1 MTRRPTPTVALS
13 TRPRAGR
20 PMLRAG
26 AWLAWPLAPRA
37 LIYGALLLVLA
48 CALLTAA
55 LRAGDPGLPWAA
67 LWQALQGGGSAVE
80 HWLVHTVRLP
90 RALSALGAG
99 AALGLSGA
107 LFQSITRNPLGSPD
121 VIGLTAGASAGAVAV
136 AMVWPG
142 LMPVAWGA
150 AAGALLATAGVW
162 FGSGAGFAAPQRMV
176 IAGIAVGA
184 IAFAFVQYGLSNL
197 RREQAYLAATWLN
210 GNLAGKTWHDVALI
224 GAACAVLLP
233 LALALCARLRLL
245 EMGDDLAQALGASPP
260 RARLAA
266 TSVAVLAAAAAVS
279 VAGPIA
285 FIALAA
291 PQIARRCVRAS
302 GPQPLLAALT
312 GAVLLAAADL
322 LTRMAGP
329 NGLPV
334 GVLTAGIGGVY
345 LAFLLVLEWRK
356 AST

>member
-1 MTRRPTPTVALS
+1 MTRATPRLIAQPTRL
-13 TRPRAGR
+13 
-20 PMLRAG
+20 LRAG
-26 AWLAWPLAPRA
+26 NWLAWPVAPRA
-37 LIYGALLLVLA
+37 PAYAVLLLALAGAVLA
-48 CALLTAA
+48 TT
-55 LRAGDPGLPWAA
+55 LRAGDPGLSWSA
-67 LWQALQGGGSAVE
+67 LWQALQGAGGAME
-80 HWLVHTVRLP
+80 QWLVHTVRLP

-107 LFQSITRNPLGSPD
+107 LFQSLTRNPLGSPD

-197 RREQAYLAATWLN
+197 RREQAYLAAAWLN
-210 GNLAGKTWHDVALI
+210 GSLAGKTWTDVALI
-224 GAACAVLLP
+224 GAAGALLLP
-233 LALALCARLRLL
+233 LGLALCARLRLL
-245 EMGDDLAQALGASPP
+245 EMGDDLAQALGATPS
-260 RARLAA
+260 RSRLAA
-266 TSVAVLAAAAAVS
+266 TLVAVLAAAAAVT
-279 VAGPIA
+279 VAGPVA
-285 FIALAA
+285 FVALAA
-291 PQIARRCVRAS
+291 PQIARRCVPAS

-312 GAVLLAAADL
+312 GAVLLAGADL
-322 LTRMAGP
+322 LTRLAGP

-356 AST
+356 TST

>member
-1 MTRRPTPTVALS
+1 MTRGTPRLIAQPARL
-13 TRPRAGR
+13 
-20 PMLRAG
+20 LRAG
-26 AWLAWPLAPRA
+26 NWLAWPVAPRA
-37 LIYGALLLVLA
+37 LAYAALLLALAGAVLA
-48 CALLTAA
+48 TT
-55 LRAGDPGLPWAA
+55 LRAGDPGLSWSA
-67 LWQALQGGGSAVE
+67 LWLALQGAGGAVE
-80 HWLVHTVRLP
+80 QWLVHTVRLP

-107 LFQSITRNPLGSPD
+107 LFQSLTRNPLGSPD

-162 FGSGAGFAAPQRMV
+162 FGSGAGFGAPQRMV

-197 RREQAYLAATWLN
+197 RREQAYLAAAWLN
-210 GNLAGKTWHDVALI
+210 GSLAGKTWTDVALI
-224 GAACAVLLP
+224 GAAGALLLP
-233 LALALCARLRLL
+233 LGLALCARLRLL
-245 EMGDDLAQALGASPP
+245 EMGDDLAQALGATPS
-260 RARLAA
+260 RSRLAA
-266 TSVAVLAAAAAVS
+266 TLVAVLAAAAAVT
-279 VAGPIA
+279 VAGPVA
-285 FIALAA
+285 FVALAA
-291 PQIARRCVRAS
+291 PQIARRCVPAS

-312 GAVLLAAADL
+312 GAVLLAGADL
-322 LTRMAGP
+322 LTRLAGP

-356 AST
+356 TST

>member
-1 MTRRPTPTVALS
+1 MTQPAHSSVHPS
-13 TRPRAGR
+13 Q

-26 AWLAWPLAPRA
+26 RWLAWPLAPRA
-37 LIYGALLLVLA
+37 QAYGAILFVMA
-48 CALLTAA
+48 AALLAA
-55 LRAGDPGLPWAA
+55 TLRTGDPTLPWHT
-67 LWQALQGGGSAVE
+67 LWQTLWGGGSAVDQ
-80 HWLVHTVRLP
+80 WLVHTVRLP

-99 AALGLSGA
+99 TALGLSGA

-136 AMVWPG
+136 AMVWPD

-150 AAGALLATAGVW
+150 ATGALLATAGVW
-162 FGSGAGFAAPQRMV
+162 FGSGAGFAAPHRMV

-184 IAFAFVQYGLSNL
+184 IAFAFVQFGLSNL
-197 RREQAYLAATWLN
+197 RREQAYLAAMWLN
-210 GNLAGKTWHDVALI
+210 GNLAGKTWSDVALI
-224 GAACAVLLP
+224 SLACALLLP
-233 LALALCARLRLL
+233 LGLALCARLRLL
-245 EMGDDLAQALGASPP
+245 EMGDDLAQALGASPA
-260 RARLAA
+260 RSRLAA
-266 TSVAVLAAAAAVS
+266 TLVAVLAAAAAVT

-291 PQIARRCVRAS
+291 PQITRRCVRAS

-322 LTRMAGP
+322 LTRAAGP
-329 NGLPV
+329 SGLPV
-334 GVLTAGIGGVY
+334 GVLTAGIGGIY

>member
-1 MTRRPTPTVALS
+1 MTPGAHLPAPKPAYL
-13 TRPRAGR
+13 
-20 PMLRAG
+20 LRAG
-26 AWLAWPLAPRA
+26 DWLAWPVAPRA
-37 LIYGALLLVLA
+37 LAYAALLLALA
-48 CALLTAA
+48 CVVIIAT
-55 LRAGDPGLPWAA
+55 LRAGDPGLSWRA
-67 LWQALQGGGSAVE
+67 LWQTLQGAGDAME
-80 HWLVHTVRLP
+80 QWLVHTVRLP
-90 RALSALGAG
+90 RVLTALGAG
-99 AALGLSGA
+99 AALGLSGS
-107 LFQSITRNPLGSPD
+107 LFQSLTRNPLGSPD

-197 RREQAYLAATWLN
+197 RREQAYLAAAWLN
-210 GNLAGKTWHDVALI
+210 GSLAGKTWTDVALI
-224 GAACAVLLP
+224 GAACAILLP
-233 LALALCARLRLL
+233 LGLALCVRLRLL
-245 EMGDDLAQALGASPP
+245 EMGDGLAHALGATPSHS
-260 RARLAA
+260 RLAA
-266 TSVAVLAAAAAVS
+266 TLVAVLAAAAAVT

-285 FIALAA
+285 FIALSA
-291 PQIARRCVRAS
+291 PQITRRCVRVS

-312 GAVLLAAADL
+312 GAVLLTAADL
-322 LTRMAGP
+322 LARAAGP

-334 GVLTAGIGGVY
+334 GVLSAGIGGIY

-356 AST
+356 SST

>member
-1 MTRRPTPTVALS
+1 MTRATPRLIAQPTRL
-13 TRPRAGR
+13 
-20 PMLRAG
+20 LRAG
-26 AWLAWPLAPRA
+26 NWLAWPVAPRA
-37 LIYGALLLVLA
+37 PAYAALLLALAGAVLA
-48 CALLTAA
+48 TT
-55 LRAGDPGLPWAA
+55 LRAGDPGLSWSA
-67 LWQALQGGGSAVE
+67 LWQALQGAGGAME
-80 HWLVHTVRLP
+80 QWLVHTVRLP

-107 LFQSITRNPLGSPD
+107 LFQSLARNPLGSPD

-197 RREQAYLAATWLN
+197 RREQAYLAAAWLN
-210 GNLAGKTWHDVALI
+210 GSLAGKTWTDVALI
-224 GAACAVLLP
+224 GAAGALLLP
-233 LALALCARLRLL
+233 LGLALCARLRLL
-245 EMGDDLAQALGASPP
+245 EMGDDLAQALGATPS
-260 RARLAA
+260 RSRLAA
-266 TSVAVLAAAAAVS
+266 TLVAVLAAAAAVT
-279 VAGPIA
+279 VAGPVA
-285 FIALAA
+285 FVALAA
-291 PQIARRCVRAS
+291 PQIARRCVPAS

-312 GAVLLAAADL
+312 GAVLLAGADL
-322 LTRMAGP
+322 LTRLAGP

-356 AST
+356 TST

>member
-1 MTRRPTPTVALS
+1 MTH
-13 TRPRAGR
+13 RAHSAISSAR
-20 PMLRAG
+20 VLRAG
-26 AWLAWPLAPRA
+26 AWLAWPVAPRA
-37 LIYGALLLVLA
+37 LAWAALLLVLA
-48 CALLTAA
+48 CALLVTALLTGEPA
-55 LRAGDPGLPWAA
+55 LS
-67 LWQALQGGGSAVE
+67 WQALGRTLLGAGGAVDR
-80 HWLVHTVRLP
+80 WLVHTVRLP
-90 RALSALGAG
+90 RVLTALGAG

-107 LFQSITRNPLGSPD
+107 LFQSLTRNPLGSPD

-197 RREQAYLAATWLN
+197 RREQAYLAAAWLN
-210 GNLAGKTWHDVALI
+210 GSLAGRTWTDVSLI
-224 GAACAVLLP
+224 AGACAVLLP

-245 EMGDDLAQALGASPP
+245 EMGDDLAQALGATAS
-260 RARLAA
+260 RSRLAA
-266 TSVAVLAAAAAVS
+266 TLVAVLAAAAAVT
-279 VAGPIA
+279 VAGPVA
-285 FIALAA
+285 FIALSA

-322 LTRMAGP
+322 LTRAAGP

-356 AST
+356 TST

>member
-1 MTRRPTPTVALS
+1 MTRATPRPIAQPARL
-13 TRPRAGR
+13 
-20 PMLRAG
+20 LRAG
-26 AWLAWPLAPRA
+26 NWLAWPVAPRA
-37 LIYGALLLVLA
+37 PAYAVLLLALAGAVLA
-48 CALLTAA
+48 TT
-55 LRAGDPGLPWAA
+55 LRAGDPGLSWSA
-67 LWQALQGGGSAVE
+67 LWQALQGAGGAME
-80 HWLVHTVRLP
+80 QWLVHTVRLP

-107 LFQSITRNPLGSPD
+107 LFQSLTRNPLGSPD

-197 RREQAYLAATWLN
+197 RREQAYLAAAWLN
-210 GNLAGKTWHDVALI
+210 GSLAGKTWTDVALI
-224 GAACAVLLP
+224 GAAGALLLP
-233 LALALCARLRLL
+233 LGLALCARLRLL
-245 EMGDDLAQALGASPP
+245 EMGDDLAQALGVTPS
-260 RARLAA
+260 RSRLAA
-266 TSVAVLAAAAAVS
+266 TLVAVLAAAAAVT
-279 VAGPIA
+279 VAGPVA
-285 FIALAA
+285 FVALAA
-291 PQIARRCVRAS
+291 PQIARRCVPAS

-312 GAVLLAAADL
+312 GAVLLAGADL
-322 LTRMAGP
+322 LTRLAGP

-345 LAFLLVLEWRK
+345 LAFLLVLEWRTT
-356 AST
+356 ST

>member
-1 MTRRPTPTVALS
+1 MTRATPRLIAQPTRL
-13 TRPRAGR
+13 
-20 PMLRAG
+20 LRAG
-26 AWLAWPLAPRA
+26 NWLAWPVAPRA
-37 LIYGALLLVLA
+37 PAYAALLLALAGAVLA
-48 CALLTAA
+48 TT
-55 LRAGDPGLPWAA
+55 LRAGDPGLSWSA
-67 LWQALQGGGSAVE
+67 LWQALQDAGGAME
-80 HWLVHTVRLP
+80 QWLVHTVRLP

-107 LFQSITRNPLGSPD
+107 LFQSLTRNPLGSPD

-197 RREQAYLAATWLN
+197 RREQAYLAAAWLN
-210 GNLAGKTWHDVALI
+210 GSLAGKTWTDVALI
-224 GAACAVLLP
+224 GAAGALLLP
-233 LALALCARLRLL
+233 IGLALCARLRLL
-245 EMGDDLAQALGASPP
+245 EMGDDLAQALGATPS
-260 RARLAA
+260 RSRLAA
-266 TSVAVLAAAAAVS
+266 TLVAVLAAAAAVT
-279 VAGPIA
+279 VAGPVA
-285 FIALAA
+285 FVALAA
-291 PQIARRCVRAS
+291 PQIARRCVPAS

-312 GAVLLAAADL
+312 GAVLLAGADL
-322 LTRMAGP
+322 LTRLAGP

-356 AST
+356 TST

>member
-1 MTRRPTPTVALS
+1 MTRATPRLIAQPARL
-13 TRPRAGR
+13 
-20 PMLRAG
+20 LRAG
-26 AWLAWPLAPRA
+26 NWLAWPVAPRA
-37 LIYGALLLVLA
+37 PAYAVLLLALAGAVLA
-48 CALLTAA
+48 TT
-55 LRAGDPGLPWAA
+55 LRAGDPGLSWSA
-67 LWQALQGGGSAVE
+67 LWQALQSAGGAME
-80 HWLVHTVRLP
+80 QWLVHTVRLP

-107 LFQSITRNPLGSPD
+107 LFQSLTRNPLGSPD

-197 RREQAYLAATWLN
+197 RREQAYLAAAWLN
-210 GNLAGKTWHDVALI
+210 GSLAGKTWTDVALI
-224 GAACAVLLP
+224 GAAGALLLP
-233 LALALCARLRLL
+233 LGLALCARLRLL
-245 EMGDDLAQALGASPP
+245 EMGDDLAQALGATPS
-260 RARLAA
+260 RSRLAA
-266 TSVAVLAAAAAVS
+266 TLVAVLAAAAAVT
-279 VAGPIA
+279 VAGPVA
-285 FIALAA
+285 FVALAA
-291 PQIARRCVRAS
+291 PQIARRCVPAS

-312 GAVLLAAADL
+312 GAVLLAGADL
-322 LTRMAGP
+322 LTRLAGP

-356 AST
+356 TST

>member
-1 MTRRPTPTVALS
+1 MTRATPRLIAQPARL
-13 TRPRAGR
+13 
-20 PMLRAG
+20 LRAG
-26 AWLAWPLAPRA
+26 NWLAWPVAPRA
-37 LIYGALLLVLA
+37 PAYAVLLLALAGAVLA
-48 CALLTAA
+48 TT
-55 LRAGDPGLPWAA
+55 LRAGDPGLSWSA
-67 LWQALQGGGSAVE
+67 LWQALQGAGGAME
-80 HWLVHTVRLP
+80 QWLVHTVRLP

-107 LFQSITRNPLGSPD
+107 LFQSLTRNPLGSPD

-197 RREQAYLAATWLN
+197 RREQAYLAAAWLN
-210 GNLAGKTWHDVALI
+210 GSLAGKTWTDVALI
-224 GAACAVLLP
+224 GAAGALLLP
-233 LALALCARLRLL
+233 LGLALCARLRLL
-245 EMGDDLAQALGASPP
+245 EMGDDLAQALGATPS
-260 RARLAA
+260 RSRLAA
-266 TSVAVLAAAAAVS
+266 TLVAVLGAAAAVT
-279 VAGPIA
+279 VAGPVA
-285 FIALAA
+285 FVALAA
-291 PQIARRCVRAS
+291 PQIARRCVPAS

-312 GAVLLAAADL
+312 GAVLLAGADL
-322 LTRMAGP
+322 LTRLAGP

-356 AST
+356 TST

>member
-1 MTRRPTPTVALS
+1 MTRAAPAMAARRRPL
-13 TRPRAGR
+13 
-20 PMLRAG
+20 LRIG
-26 AWLAWPLAPRA
+26 AWLAWPVAPRSLA
-37 LIYGALLLVLA
+37 CAALLLAMAGVLFV
-48 CALLTAA
+48 AA
-55 LRAGDPGLPWAA
+55 LRAGDPGLSWAA
-67 LWQALQGGGSAVE
+67 LWQALRGSGGAVE
-80 HWLVHTVRLP
+80 QWLVQTVRLP

-107 LFQSITRNPLGSPD
+107 LFQSLTRNPLGSPD

-210 GNLAGKTWHDVALI
+210 GSLAGRTWHDVALI
-224 GAACAVLLP
+224 GSACAVLLP

-245 EMGDDLAQALGASPP
+245 EMGDDLAQALGAPP
-260 RARLAA
+260 ARSRLAA
-266 TSVAVLAAAAAVS
+266 TLVAVLAAAAAVA

-291 PQIARRCVRAS
+291 PQIARRCVPAS

-312 GAVLLAAADL
+312 GAVLLAGADL
-322 LTRMAGP
+322 LTRLAGP

-356 AST
+356 TST

>member
-1 MTRRPTPTVALS
+1 MTRATPRLIAQPARL
-13 TRPRAGR
+13 
-20 PMLRAG
+20 LRAG
-26 AWLAWPLAPRA
+26 NWLAWPVAPRA
-37 LIYGALLLVLA
+37 PAYAVLLLALAGAVLA
-48 CALLTAA
+48 TT
-55 LRAGDPGLPWAA
+55 LRAGDPGLSWSA
-67 LWQALQGGGSAVE
+67 LWQALQGAGGAME
-80 HWLVHTVRLP
+80 QWLVHTVRLP

-107 LFQSITRNPLGSPD
+107 LFQSLTRNPLGSPD

-197 RREQAYLAATWLN
+197 RREQAYLAAAWLN
-210 GNLAGKTWHDVALI
+210 GSLAGKTWTDVALI
-224 GAACAVLLP
+224 GAAGALLLP
-233 LALALCARLRLL
+233 IGLALCARLRLL
-245 EMGDDLAQALGASPP
+245 EMGDDLAQALGATPS
-260 RARLAA
+260 RSRLAA
-266 TSVAVLAAAAAVS
+266 TLVAVLAAAAAVT
-279 VAGPIA
+279 VAGPVA
-285 FIALAA
+285 FVALAA
-291 PQIARRCVRAS
+291 PQIARRCVPAS

-312 GAVLLAAADL
+312 GAVLLAGADL
-322 LTRMAGP
+322 LTRLAGP

-356 AST
+356 TST

>member
-1 MTRRPTPTVALS
+1 MKPPRPASRTSSALL
-13 TRPRAGR
+13 
-20 PMLRAG
+20 LRAG
-26 AWLAWPLAPRA
+26 DWLAWPLAPRA
-37 LIYGALLLVLA
+37 AGYAALLLILA
-48 CALLTAA
+48 VALLAA
-55 LRAGDPGLPWAA
+55 TLRAGDPALPWAT
-67 LWQALQGGGSAVE
+67 LWRALQGGGDAVE

-90 RALSALGAG
+90 RALTALGAG

-107 LFQSITRNPLGSPD
+107 LFQSLTRNPLGSPD

-142 LMPVAWGA
+142 TLPVAWGA

-176 IAGIAVGA
+176 VAGIAVGA

-197 RREQAYLAATWLN
+197 RREQAYVAAAWLN
-210 GNLAGKTWHDVALI
+210 GSLAGKDWRDVALI
-224 GAACAVLLP
+224 GAACAALLP

-245 EMGDDLAQALGASPP
+245 EMGDDLARSLGAAPGRS
-260 RARLAA
+260 RLAA
-266 TSVAVLAAAAAVS
+266 TLVAVLAAAAAVT

-285 FIALAA
+285 FIALSA

-322 LTRMAGP
+322 LARAAGP

-334 GVLTAGIGGVY
+334 GVLSAGIGGIY

-356 AST
+356 TST

>member
-1 MTRRPTPTVALS
+1 MTRATPRLIAQPARL
-13 TRPRAGR
+13 
-20 PMLRAG
+20 LRAG
-26 AWLAWPLAPRA
+26 NWLACPVAPRA
-37 LIYGALLLVLA
+37 PAYAVLLLALAGAVLA
-48 CALLTAA
+48 TT
-55 LRAGDPGLPWAA
+55 LRAGDPGLSWSA
-67 LWQALQGGGSAVE
+67 LWQALQGAGGAME
-80 HWLVHTVRLP
+80 QWLVHTVRLP

-107 LFQSITRNPLGSPD
+107 LFQSLTRNPLGSPD

-197 RREQAYLAATWLN
+197 RREQAYLAAAWLN
-210 GNLAGKTWHDVALI
+210 GSLAGKTWTDVALI
-224 GAACAVLLP
+224 GAAGALLLP
-233 LALALCARLRLL
+233 LGLALCARLRLL
-245 EMGDDLAQALGASPP
+245 EMGDDLAQALGATPS
-260 RARLAA
+260 RSRLAA
-266 TSVAVLAAAAAVS
+266 TLVAVLAAAAAVT
-279 VAGPIA
+279 VAGPVA
-285 FIALAA
+285 FVALAA
-291 PQIARRCVRAS
+291 PQIARRCVPAS

-312 GAVLLAAADL
+312 GAVLLAGADL
-322 LTRMAGP
+322 LTRLAGP

-356 AST
+356 TST

>member
-1 MTRRPTPTVALS
+1 MTWSAPFSAPRPACL
-13 TRPRAGR
+13 
-20 PMLRAG
+20 LRAG
-26 AWLAWPLAPRA
+26 NWLAWPVAPRA
-37 LIYGALLLVLA
+37 LAYATLLLMLA
-48 CALLTAA
+48 CAVVVAT
-55 LRAGDPGLPWAA
+55 LRAGDPGLSWRA
-67 LWQALQGGGSAVE
+67 LWLALQGAGGAVE
-80 HWLVHTVRLP
+80 QWLVHTVRLP
-90 RALSALGAG
+90 RVLAALGAG

-107 LFQSITRNPLGSPD
+107 LFQSLTRNPLGSPD

-197 RREQAYLAATWLN
+197 RREQAYLAAAWLN
-210 GNLAGKTWHDVALI
+210 GSLAGKTWADVALI
-224 GAACAVLLP
+224 GGACAVLLP
-233 LALALCARLRLL
+233 LGLALCARLRLL
-245 EMGDDLAQALGASPP
+245 EMGDDLAQALGATPS
-260 RARLAA
+260 RSRLAA
-266 TSVAVLAAAAAVS
+266 TLVAVLAAAAAVT

-285 FIALAA
+285 FIALSA

-322 LTRMAGP
+322 LARAAGP

-334 GVLTAGIGGVY
+334 GVLSAGIGGIY

-356 AST
+356 TST

>member
-1 MTRRPTPTVALS
+1 MTRATPRLIAQPARL
-13 TRPRAGR
+13 
-20 PMLRAG
+20 LRAG
-26 AWLAWPLAPRA
+26 NWLAWPVAPRA
-37 LIYGALLLVLA
+37 PAYAVLLLALAGAVLA
-48 CALLTAA
+48 TT
-55 LRAGDPGLPWAA
+55 LRAGDPGLSWSA
-67 LWQALQGGGSAVE
+67 LWQALQGAGGAME
-80 HWLVHTVRLP
+80 QWLVHTVRLP

-107 LFQSITRNPLGSPD
+107 LFQSLTRNPLGSPD

-197 RREQAYLAATWLN
+197 RREQAYLAAAWLN
-210 GNLAGKTWHDVALI
+210 GSLAGKTWTDVALI
-224 GAACAVLLP
+224 GAAGALLLP
-233 LALALCARLRLL
+233 LGLALCARLRLL
-245 EMGDDLAQALGASPP
+245 EMGDDLAQALGVTPS
-260 RARLAA
+260 RSRLAA
-266 TSVAVLAAAAAVS
+266 TLVAVLAAAAAVT
-279 VAGPIA
+279 VAGPVA
-285 FIALAA
+285 FVALAA
-291 PQIARRCVRAS
+291 PQIARRCVPAS

-312 GAVLLAAADL
+312 GAVLLAGADL
-322 LTRMAGP
+322 LTRLAGP

-356 AST
+356 TST

>member
-1 MTRRPTPTVALS
+1 MTRATPRLIAQPTRL
-13 TRPRAGR
+13 
-20 PMLRAG
+20 LRAG
-26 AWLAWPLAPRA
+26 NWLAWPVAPRA
-37 LIYGALLLVLA
+37 PAYAALLLALAGAVLA
-48 CALLTAA
+48 TT
-55 LRAGDPGLPWAA
+55 LRAGDPGLSWSA
-67 LWQALQGGGSAVE
+67 LWQALQGAGGAME
-80 HWLVHTVRLP
+80 QWLVHTVRLP

-107 LFQSITRNPLGSPD
+107 LFQSLTRNPLGSPD

-197 RREQAYLAATWLN
+197 RREQAYLAAAWLN
-210 GNLAGKTWHDVALI
+210 GSLAGKTWTDVALI
-224 GAACAVLLP
+224 GAAGALLLP
-233 LALALCARLRLL
+233 IGLALCARLRLL
-245 EMGDDLAQALGASPP
+245 EMGDDLAQALGATPS
-260 RARLAA
+260 RSRLAA
-266 TSVAVLAAAAAVS
+266 TLVAVLAAAAAVT
-279 VAGPIA
+279 VAGPVA
-285 FIALAA
+285 FVALAA
-291 PQIARRCVRAS
+291 PQIARRCVPAS

-312 GAVLLAAADL
+312 GAVLLAGADL
-322 LTRMAGP
+322 LTRLAGP

-356 AST
+356 TST